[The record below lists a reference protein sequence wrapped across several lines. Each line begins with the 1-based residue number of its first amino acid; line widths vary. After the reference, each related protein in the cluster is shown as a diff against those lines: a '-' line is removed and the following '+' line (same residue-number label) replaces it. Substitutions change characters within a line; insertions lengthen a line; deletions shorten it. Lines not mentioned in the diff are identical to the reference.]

1 MSALNPEITHG
12 AGLAVIMPA
21 WMRYVWREDPT
32 RFLTFGQEV
41 FGIEPVDESDE
52 AVEDAVTVIIDELQ
66 RFFIRLGMP
75 AKMGD
80 FGITEEDVDHLVKT
94 LEYNKGSVFGGFKQ
108 LTMDDA
114 RKIYLSAF

>member
-1 MSALNPEITHG
+1 M
-12 AGLAVIMPA
+12 
-21 WMRYVWREDPT
+21 
-32 RFLTFGQEV
+32 

-75 AKMGD
+75 EKMGD
-80 FGITEEDVDHLVKT
+80 FGIAEEDVDHLVNT

>member
-1 MSALNPEITHG
+1 M
-12 AGLAVIMPA
+12 AVVMPA
-21 WMRYVWREDPT
+21 WMRYVWRENPV

-41 FGIEPVDESDE
+41 FGIEPIDESDE

-66 RFFIRLGMP
+66 RFFVSLGMP

-80 FGITEEDVDHLVKT
+80 FGITEGDVDHLVKT
-94 LEYNKGSVFGGFKQ
+94 LEVNKGSVFGGFKQ